1 MDASGCSMLV
11 LHGAANVGILMKPE
25 KMFWMNFWKIE
36 FLPHTDFAPSFTLI
50 SINIKSPQYILGN
63 LDTLPTRLLGTVYFR
78 RIYKLCSMWAC
89 APSTDRCTPDSR
101 CCKYT
106 IIQVHKYAKIQ
117 KQIHKFWI
125 SWDLAP
131 TADRCSPDGG
141 GGDLWLQV
149 ALQVQAALQVE
160 LEVQAAKAA
169 IRCRVKCNN
178 NVSAGT

>member
-106 IIQVHKYAKIQ
+106 IIQVHNTQRYKNKYTNFEFREILHQLLTDAVQTGVVVTCDCKLLC
-117 KQIHKFWI
+117 KCKLHFKWN
-125 SWDLAP
+125 LK
-131 TADRCSPDGG
+131 CK
-141 GGDLWLQV
+141 LQR
-149 ALQVQAALQVE
+149 LQSGVE
-160 LEVQAAKAA
+160 
-169 IRCRVKCNN
+169 
-178 NVSAGT
+178 